1 MQGHEFKRIKK
12 ALKSLTTSTNLYIT
26 DGWNIAVVEH
36 RNSPYVSRHEIR
48 YGVQSRYLQHIRDA
62 GGYIYNDRVIL
73 GVIEHHERY
82 KESITGRCRID
93 DDNRVKFLEGVLK
106 EMQYASDN
114 EKKIWDEADKWSVV
128 YEEVPVSLLKP
139 LLQQVEEYFP
149 ILDGHNWMLE
159 IAVPIPVPVAWH
171 GGKPIFKMKEA
182 EAIRAS
188 YGEDA
193 VRIVD

>member
-1 MQGHEFKRIKK
+1 M
-12 ALKSLTTSTNLYIT
+12 
-26 DGWNIAVVEH
+26 
-36 RNSPYVSRHEIR
+36 
-48 YGVQSRYLQHIRDA
+48 
-62 GGYIYNDRVIL
+62 
-73 GVIEHHERY
+73 
-82 KESITGRCRID
+82 
-93 DDNRVKFLEGVLK
+93 
-106 EMQYASDN
+106 
-114 EKKIWDEADKWSVV
+114 
-128 YEEVPVSLLKP
+128 SLLKP

-193 VRIVD
+193 VRIID